1 MESLRRLAP
10 PSTTTGPVTHI
21 EVSGSMLGHPRQP
34 YRLTQQTAKRIRT
47 LLSTINKGQDIRLK
61 VFEGRIRSL
70 DLDLLTLTLRNA
82 KAEPA
87 EVSLTLDDDTFYE
100 AARDAHYHE
109 LGVRVAARSLDAKTW
124 TLVDLEFSPHL
135 DQAAE

>member
-1 MESLRRLAP
+1 M
-10 PSTTTGPVTHI
+10 
-21 EVSGSMLGHPRQP
+21 
-34 YRLTQQTAKRIRT
+34 
-47 LLSTINKGQDIRLK
+47 
-61 VFEGRIRSL
+61 FEGRIRSL

-109 LGVRVAARSLDAKTW
+109 LGVRVAARSLDTKTW